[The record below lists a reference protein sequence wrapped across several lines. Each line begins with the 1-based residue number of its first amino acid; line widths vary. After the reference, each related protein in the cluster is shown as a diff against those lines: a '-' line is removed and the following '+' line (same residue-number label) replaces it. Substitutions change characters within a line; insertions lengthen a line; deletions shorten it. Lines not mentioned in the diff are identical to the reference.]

1 MGIHKSGTRIAT
13 SKMFHGNREDQDS
26 GDEHEREGRA
36 KRLNA
41 EIERIKKM
49 EREQETKARELEK
62 ARDRMEADLKKRMDA
77 LSVFRNSPNFRS
89 SGYGSFSATNI
100 GPGLTAS
107 RSSSTTTCSFNAVPA
122 STSIFGGSQIS
133 GFRTTSKCNTPDMTQ
148 QDLKRRQEDQKR
160 HDQERDEKIRK
171 LTEEV
176 ERLKQKEKEQEARIK
191 ELEKDQDRNAAALK
205 SKQDELNRIWKL

>member
-89 SGYGSFSATNI
+89 SGYGSFSATN
-100 GPGLTAS
+100 
-107 RSSSTTTCSFNAVPA
+107 AVPA
-122 STSIFGGSQIS
+122 STSIFGGSQTS